1 MSFLLPSG
9 PLTIFC
15 LAAHPDDIEIACG
28 GSLLALT
35 RDREI
40 DAVSLVLTGT
50 AERRAEAAAATE
62 AFLPG
67 ARLEFGGEPGDFA
80 DGYLPEHWG
89 RVKRRVHEVAAD
101 MTTPDLVFAP
111 RPDDAHQDHR
121 LLGTLAPTV
130 WRNSTILHYEIP
142 KWDGDLGRPNIYV
155 PLSDD
160 IAHAKVRTLNHC
172 YASQHSRDW
181 WDDEMFLGFMRIRGV
196 ECKSQYAEAFTVSK
210 VALTL

>member
-1 MSFLLPSG
+1 MFFLLPEG

-28 GSLLALT
+28 GTLLCLG

-40 DAVSLVLTGT
+40 DAVSLILTGT
-50 AERRAEAAAATE
+50 PERRAEAEAATE

-80 DGYLPEHWG
+80 DGYLPEQWG

-101 MTTPDLVFAP
+101 VAVPDLVFAP

-121 LLGTLAPTV
+121 MLGRLASTV
-130 WRNSTILHYEIP
+130 WRSSTILHYEIP
-142 KWDGDLGRPNIYV
+142 KWDGDLGRPNTYV

-160 IAHAKVRTLNHC
+160 LARSKVRALNEC
-172 YASQHSRDW
+172 YPSQHSRDW
-181 WDDEMFLGFMRIRGV
+181 WDDEMFLGFMRVRGI
-196 ECKSQYAEAFTVSK
+196 ECKSRYAEAYTVNK
-210 VALTL
+210 LMLTV